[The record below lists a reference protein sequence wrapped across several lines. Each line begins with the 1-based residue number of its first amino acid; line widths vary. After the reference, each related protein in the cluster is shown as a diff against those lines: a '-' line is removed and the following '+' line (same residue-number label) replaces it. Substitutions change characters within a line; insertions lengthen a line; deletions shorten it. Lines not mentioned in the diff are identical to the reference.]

1 MDNNQAMVLAFAQWG
16 AAKLGKDPQ
25 TFMQEFQTYSD
36 QQKQQMLQAFQSD
49 PEAQKYIQAAQQQ
62 LSGGTQIARLG
73 AKLNYIKQIKGDCPE
88 GEELVYF
95 KKGGRFCKAC
105 RKKQEGGNV
114 DEIANFKKNREEKKC
129 GGKMKEACGGKMKE
143 ACGGKMKKECGG
155 KMKNAC
161 GGKMKEECGGKM
173 EQKCG
178 GKMKKKK

>member
-1 MDNNQAMVLAFAQWG
+1 MAINAQQQQMIQAFAEWG
-16 AAKLGKDPQ
+16 AKKYGQGKMSPEQFLQQVQQLDEQ
-25 TFMQEFQTYSD
+25 QQQALIQEFQAD
-36 QQKQQMLQAFQSD
+36 M
-49 PEAQKYIQAAQQQ
+49 QQQ
-62 LSGGTQIARLG
+62 PVAARLG
-73 AKLNYIKQIKGDCPE
+73 AKLNYIKSLKGDCPE

-95 KKGGRFCKAC
+95 KKGGRFCKTC

-114 DEIANFKKNREEKKC
+114 DEIANFKKNREEQKK
-129 GGKMKEACGGKMKE
+129 CGGKMKE